1 MTNGNPELRNEL
13 QRLTEPP
20 DGAGTEWRQ
29 DQIRQMEELNKRLPH
44 SVRLY
49 TQCSEDIF
57 DLNCFMFALGL
68 EPHAVADMRIGHI
81 FPGERFVQFL
91 LADEHLIET
100 TTKPSI
106 AIYFRDGRPLHAG
119 KMDANSV
126 ISKWGGGGTHIW
138 QHDLWDVPVQYGEE
152 VRFFA
157 NLPTATE
164 LFLKWA
170 ADHGI

>member
-1 MTNGNPELRNEL
+1 MV
-13 QRLTEPP
+13 
-20 DGAGTEWRQ
+20 Q

-91 LADEHLIET
+91 LADEHLIENDDQVFHCHLL
-100 TTKPSI
+100 S
-106 AIYFRDGRPLHAG
+106 R
-119 KMDANSV
+119 
-126 ISKWGGGGTHIW
+126 W
-138 QHDLWDVPVQYGEE
+138 Q
-152 VRFFA
+152 
-157 NLPTATE
+157 TATRR
-164 LFLKWA
+164 
-170 ADHGI
+170 